1 MAPSGQAI
9 FGRDMIFNLTS
20 VLDKQVVPTADQQQA
35 DIDKLQGNARRVM
48 HDYAIGDQVY
58 VEITGICR
66 KLYYSKQGLYI
77 ITEVF

>member
-58 VEITGICR
+58 
-66 KLYYSKQGLYI
+66 L
-77 ITEVF
+77 